1 MSEALR
7 RSHPALLGAIAG
19 VTFGNVLL
27 ALNPHLLAPLPV
39 LRLLSGCGLLGAL
52 VLAPFGLFVREP
64 GRPSPGFW
72 GSTALALLLLAAF
85 AEAQRRIHYDFL
97 GNGTRRLLVGVALA
111 GALSALAMF
120 LAARARPGGRAAA
133 ACLLGPLVLLSVV
146 PGLGRRGPERS
157 PLAPP
162 QEIPGTATRSL
173 LVVGLE
179 GVSWELLSRAA
190 SEGRLPV
197 FARLLEEGAGGPLG
211 TLAPHDRAALWTTAA
226 TGKLP
231 RKHGVFSGEAVDTP
245 IGTLRLRPRLPGLAA
260 PVRVPFHPARP
271 EGGGRR
277 RSLAFWEILAARRHE
292 AAVLGWPASDPPR
305 EGLVLWATERF
316 FAGGAEEGSALP
328 PETAAHA
335 RLLRL
340 GSGNLERPLARALEP
355 GEVPEETRRRAAAA
369 AGAAKDL
376 GIVGATL
383 AAVPSGPGS
392 VFALVLSG
400 LAGPARAY
408 GPAAEP
414 QRYFGSTRPGAEAE
428 EKALLAYYR
437 FLDDTIG
444 DLLEREGRDKVL
456 CVFSPSGFGPAP
468 PLTALLDLLR
478 GRPAEATPDG
488 GADGFLVFWGS
499 GIRRGVRLTSADA
512 VDLAP
517 TLLALAGEPIA
528 RDMDGRVL
536 AEVFDERFARGTS
549 IPVVATFE
557 PEGPQ

>member
-19 VTFGNVLL
+19 VALGNVLL

-39 LRLLSGCGLLGAL
+39 LRLLPVCGLLGAL
-52 VLAPFGLFVREP
+52 ALAPFGLFVREP
-64 GRPSPGFW
+64 GRPSSGFW
-72 GSTALALLLLAAF
+72 GAAALALLLLAAF
-85 AEAQRRIHYDFL
+85 AETQRRVHYGFL
-97 GNGTRRLLVGVALA
+97 GNGTRRLLVGVVLA
-111 GALSALAMF
+111 GTVSALAA
-120 LAARARPGGRAAA
+120 LACARVRPSGRAAA
-133 ACLLGPLVLLSVV
+133 AGLLGPLVLLSVV
-146 PGLGRRGPERS
+146 PALGRRGPERS

-231 RKHGVFSGEAVDTP
+231 RKHGVLSGEAVDTP

-260 PVRVPFHPARP
+260 PVRVPFHEARP
-271 EGGGRR
+271 EGGGGR

-292 AAVLGWPASDPPR
+292 AAVLGWPAADPPR

-316 FAGGAEEGSALP
+316 FSGSPDEGTALP
-328 PETAAHA
+328 PEAAARA
-335 RLLRL
+335 RLLLL
-340 GSGNLERPLARALEP
+340 GAGNLDRSLARALEP
-355 GEVPEETRRRAAAA
+355 AELPGEARRRAAATT
-369 AGAAKDL
+369 GAARDL

-392 VFALVLSG
+392 VSALVLSG
-400 LAGPARAY
+400 LSGPSRLY

-414 QRYFGSTRPGAEAE
+414 QRYFGAARPAAEAE

-437 FLDDTIG
+437 FLDDTLG
-444 DLLEREGRDKVL
+444 DLLEREGRDRVL
-456 CVFSPSGFGPAP
+456 CVFSPSGYGPAP

-478 GRPAEATPDG
+478 GRRATATPDG

-499 GIRRGVRLTSADA
+499 GIRAGVRLTSAEV

-517 TLLALAGEPIA
+517 TLLVLAGEPIA

-536 AEVFDERFARGTS
+536 AEAFDERFTRGTS